1 MNLICF
7 PEMGEQ
13 LCELNLYL
21 VENSIDSWERER
33 KNACGRGVIFILG
46 LNAWQCYLLHGA
58 TSPKLVSILANKV
71 TLK

>member
-1 MNLICF
+1 MNLFCF

-33 KNACGRGVIFILG
+33 EK
-46 LNAWQCYLLHGA
+46 
-58 TSPKLVSILANKV
+58 KV
-71 TLK
+71 HVAEG